1 MEAGKR
7 QGNVMIEGELGRK
20 VSSRTAREVIQDE
33 QDDQGTHIFS
43 IAITFEGQNQ

>member
-7 QGNVMIEGELGRK
+7 QGNVMVEGELGRK
-20 VSSRTAREVIQDE
+20 VSSSAAREVIPDE

-43 IAITFEGQNQ
+43 IGITFEGQHQ